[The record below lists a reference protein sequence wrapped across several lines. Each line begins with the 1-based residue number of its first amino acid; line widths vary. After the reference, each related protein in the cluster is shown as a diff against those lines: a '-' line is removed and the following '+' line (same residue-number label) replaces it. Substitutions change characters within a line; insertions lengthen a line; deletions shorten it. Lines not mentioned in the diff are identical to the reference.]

1 MYLKVED
8 DAFEGLRSLEY
19 LDLSDNKVL
28 SLPAVAL
35 SRLPNLKRLKIDYNR
50 IGALSYE
57 ILRSV
62 KGLEELSLAYN
73 IIREIPRGTFK
84 DLKNLKILNLY
95 GNQIAEVSRETF
107 EGVEASLE
115 YMDLGYNIID
125 DISKISYPKL
135 RFLNLEKNLLRNIS
149 NVFNLLTSLQVLNLG
164 ENMIDQLPGG
174 VFRSMTNL
182 LHVNLYKNKIR
193 QLERGVFENAYL
205 TKVNM
210 SGNLLTDI
218 DTQSFFDLEILEVV
232 DLSDN
237 QISTI
242 KNGAFDRIP
251 HLKTLHLQKNK
262 LTSYKGDIYSGI
274 SNDTELEYLDLSDNE
289 MAYLY
294 PESFQFHP
302 QLKWVSFAMNRFS
315 FFPTQFIKNLQ
326 HLEYLNLEKNQ
337 IKSLD
342 DNDFANMSNLRRLK
356 LANNEIESISETAF
370 QNSSQ
375 LQFIDISQNK
385 ISELKSD
392 LFNGILRL
400 QLDASHNNI
409 SAIPDRLFEKR
420 KVFRLESLDLSHN
433 QFTEIPVNVL
443 QNQYFSLETLKV
455 SHNRIK
461 VIPSDANILVN
472 VKQMDLSFNP
482 LTTDSINNV
491 LNEPKTVRELNMA
504 GTGISK
510 VPVLETP
517 FLLKLN
523 LSHNNI
529 KLIND
534 DILSKA
540 KLLQSLD
547 VSHNELPNLSSGLA
561 TTWPKLTAI
570 RHLDISYNPI
580 TYIIRGD
587 FKYLNSLESLNMAHL
602 DKCTKIDR
610 TTFSNLVALKILKMY
625 GYPKVVYIDVK
636 GILEGFN
643 TLESVEVEVKDPTV
657 GDHLTPAFSPRLE
670 SVGVM
675 GDKIQHIA
683 ISALVGITSRA
694 IDITIENTNIANLPT
709 AIFFPVPMSS
719 RIKLDVSGSKITSIG
734 PQLLSTLD
742 SKQRHIKLAGL
753 STNPIYCDCNARWL
767 AGWLQSKL
775 QGNTLYN
782 DLTDVHCSA
791 PDQLAGRS
799 LVELSKSELTCD
811 GTSTT
816 TIEVTYSTS
825 RTTATESELEIIW
838 EPTTRRSEPSKSV
851 PQPSPQPKQSSG
863 LTNMDSVIIGIVGGV
878 VAFITII
885 IIIICIVRLRLADNQ
900 YRGGPLAGPLALRAQ
915 GKCTCLKPM
924 PPPPMTPTIYGNH
937 GFISYPSTPVPPPNP
952 QLALTWNGTVSSQKM
967 LQGPASV
974 HGSHFGTV
982 GASSY
987 LSAGARSGVSRAGS
1001 HYPGPPY
1008 PGPGPATPYY
1018 VTFPADSDTEQDR
1031 RSHR

>member
-1 MYLKVED
+1 MTRLVRLILSKNKLTKLDSGSLSGVSSLVELELSNNFLTKVPMAALASLKNLKFLNLGSNKIKSVADVDLESLGSLEYLDLSRNLIQEIMPGTFMGMSNLKGLDFSVNVVRKVED
-8 DAFEGLRSLEY
+8 DAFEGLRALEY

-84 DLKNLKILNLY
+84 DLKDLKILNLY
-95 GNQIAEVSRETF
+95 GNQIAQVNMETF
-107 EGVEASLE
+107 LGVEKSLE
-115 YMDLGYNIID
+115 YMDLGFNIID
-125 DISKISYPKL
+125 DISKILYPKL
-135 RFLNLEKNLLRNIS
+135 RFLNLEKNVIKNIS
-149 NVFNLLTSLQVLNLG
+149 NVFNLLTNLQVLNLA
-164 ENMIDQLPGG
+164 ENQVESLEPG

-182 LHVNLYKNKIR
+182 LHVNLYKNKIG
-193 QLERGVFENAYL
+193 QLQPGVFENAYL

-218 DTQSFFDLEILEVV
+218 DTQSFYDLEILEVV

-242 KNGAFDRIP
+242 SNGAFDRIP

-302 QLKWVSFAMNRFS
+302 KLKWVSFAMNRFS

-491 LNEPKTVRELNMA
+491 LNEPKTVRDLNMA

-517 FLLKLN
+517 FLIRLN

-610 TTFSNLVALKILKMY
+610 TAFSNLVALKILKMY

-719 RIKLDVSGSKITSIG
+719 RIQLDVSGSKITSIG
-734 PQLLSTLD
+734 PQLLTTLD
-742 SKQRHIKLAGL
+742 SKQRHIQLEGL

-767 AGWLQSKL
+767 ADWLLSKQSDE
-775 QGNTLYN
+775 TLY
-782 DLTDVHCSA
+782 S
-791 PDQLAGRS
+791 DQ
-799 LVELSKSELTCD
+799 
-811 GTSTT
+811 
-816 TIEVTYSTS
+816 
-825 RTTATESELEIIW
+825 
-838 EPTTRRSEPSKSV
+838 
-851 PQPSPQPKQSSG
+851 
-863 LTNMDSVIIGIVGGV
+863 
-878 VAFITII
+878 
-885 IIIICIVRLRLADNQ
+885 
-900 YRGGPLAGPLALRAQ
+900 
-915 GKCTCLKPM
+915 
-924 PPPPMTPTIYGNH
+924 
-937 GFISYPSTPVPPPNP
+937 
-952 QLALTWNGTVSSQKM
+952 
-967 LQGPASV
+967 
-974 HGSHFGTV
+974 
-982 GASSY
+982 
-987 LSAGARSGVSRAGS
+987 
-1001 HYPGPPY
+1001 
-1008 PGPGPATPYY
+1008 
-1018 VTFPADSDTEQDR
+1018 
-1031 RSHR
+1031 